1 MSKSLFEIPLSDG
14 EFSEGKEIPIENLK
28 KRLEFY
34 ETDLQNSRRIGDK
47 DEIQK
52 SEQKYVE
59 FVCECNEDEYKIWLE
74 NVWDK
79 QYYELMELVRDV
91 MENGKTSNNQSIGDE
106 LAQNFLLYKRCKLQ
120 REDLDAVILPS
131 H

>member
-1 MSKSLFEIPLSDG
+1 MSKSLFEVPFSDDDFG
-14 EFSEGKEIPIENLK
+14 EGKEIPIENFK

-34 ETDLQNSRRIGDK
+34 ETDLQNTRRVGDK
-47 DEIQK
+47 DQIRK
-52 SEQKYVE
+52 SEQKYIE
-59 FVCECNEDEYKIWLE
+59 FVCECNEDEYKIWLG

-79 QYYELMELVRDV
+79 QYYELMKLVKDV

-106 LAQNFLLYKRCKLQ
+106 LTQNFLLYRRCKLQ
-120 REDLDAVILPS
+120 REDSDTIILSS